1 MYVCSPNREY
11 VSGGYDEYDESNSN
25 QTGSC
30 MKFSSYLLL
39 CTFLLST
46 YVFGQSPRDRAVD
59 SLEKQL
65 SDDDPTALGAE
76 LYPRDK
82 RTETRLNI
90 EEAEYLL
97 WKNNLLLIAAKFQV
111 DAKKAGILQA
121 GLYANPNIFIDQSIF
136 AEPTQRYFDTTRSGQ
151 SVVQIQQVFL
161 LGGKIDKRVRVAEF
175 NAKISEQEFY
185 DLARALLTRLRR
197 TYYTI
202 YFYRK
207 AVNFY
212 DKSIAS
218 IEKTVESSELA
229 YKRRAILQAELLRLR
244 ALLFFLKKERED
256 LGIKV
261 YEREAELKVLLNDDK
276 YRAADVAIFPMV
288 EEPTLD
294 QINPNSAKLAE
305 LVEKARENRPDLKVA
320 LQTLKYEEANLE
332 LQHANAIPDLAFG
345 PTYNRG
351 GTAFQNYWGVTAQLN
366 VPLFDRNQ
374 GNIQAAEKAILVRK
388 QELKNRILEVENEV
402 AIAFQSAR
410 IKDALYRRFIDTYLK
425 DYANLSL
432 DMIMSYE
439 RKYITIL
446 EFADFFETYRTS
458 VVEMLKLQTDRMEAI
473 ESVNYSVGL
482 GIFLPKSST
491 PKTEPITP

>member
-1 MYVCSPNREY
+1 MIISLILLPTAYLTSQSESPGE
-11 VSGGYDEYDESNSN
+11 
-25 QTGSC
+25 
-30 MKFSSYLLL
+30 
-39 CTFLLST
+39 
-46 YVFGQSPRDRAVD
+46 RAVN
-59 SLEKQL
+59 SLDRQL
-65 SDDDPTALGAE
+65 SNESPTSFGSE
-76 LYPRDK
+76 LYPEDIRKDVK
-82 RTETRLNI
+82 IDIET
-90 EEAEYLL
+90 AETLL
-97 WKNNLLLIAAKFQV
+97 WQNNLLLIAAKFQI
-111 DAKKAGILQA
+111 DAKKAGVMQA

-161 LGGKIDKRVRVAEF
+161 LGGKIDKRVRVAEL
-175 NAKISEQEFY
+175 NAKISEQEFF
-185 DLARALLTRLRR
+185 DLARALLTKLRR

-207 AVNFY
+207 ALVFY
-212 DKSIAS
+212 DQSIAS
-218 IEKTVESSELA
+218 IEKTVSSSELA

-256 LGIKV
+256 MSIKV
-261 YEREAELKVLLNDDK
+261 YEKESDLKVLLNDDR
-276 YRAADVAIFPMV
+276 YREPKVAFFPAV

-294 QINPNSAKLAE
+294 QIQPNQAKLEE
-305 LVEKARENRPDLKVA
+305 LVAKARDYRPDLKVA

-332 LQHANAIPDLAFG
+332 LQHANAIPDIAFG

-410 IKDALYRRFIDTYLK
+410 VKDALYRRFIDTYLK

-439 RKYITIL
+439 KKYITIL

-473 ESVNYSVGL
+473 ENVNYSVGY
-482 GIFLPKSST
+482 GIFLPTNSKT
-491 PKTEPITP
+491 NPQPKTEELK

>member
-1 MYVCSPNREY
+1 MNRTK
-11 VSGGYDEYDESNSN
+11 VI
-25 QTGSC
+25 
-30 MKFSSYLLL
+30 LLVIMVPA
-39 CTFLLST
+39 FLLAQPGSVLDKAEDT
-46 YVFGQSPRDRAVD
+46 
-59 SLEKQL
+59 LERQL
-65 SDDDPTALGAE
+65 SNDSPTSLGSE
-76 LYPRDK
+76 LYPEDRRKEIKIDLQMA
-82 RTETRLNI
+82 ET
-90 EEAEYLL
+90 LL
-97 WKNNLLLIAAKFQV
+97 WQNNLLLIAAKFQI
-111 DAKKAGILQA
+111 DAKKAGVLQA

-161 LGGKIDKRVRVAEF
+161 LGGKIDKRVRVAEL

-185 DLARALLTRLRR
+185 DLARALLTKLRR

-207 AVNFY
+207 ALNFY
-212 DKSIAS
+212 DQSIAS
-218 IEKTVESSELA
+218 IEKTVSSSELA

-256 LGIKV
+256 MGIKV
-261 YEREAELKVLLNDDK
+261 YEKEAELKILLNEDQ
-276 YRAADVAIFPMV
+276 YREAAIAFYPAV
-288 EEPTLD
+288 EEPSLD
-294 QINPNSAKLAE
+294 KIYPNQSKLE
-305 LVEKARENRPDLKVA
+305 DLIDKARDNRPDLKIA
-320 LQTLKYEEANLE
+320 LQTLRYEEANLE

-425 DYANLSL
+425 DYARLSL

-439 RKYITIL
+439 KKYITIL

-473 ESVNYSVGL
+473 ENVNYSVGY
-482 GIFLPKSST
+482 GVFLPAPSKSNSK
-491 PKTEPITP
+491 PSNEEKNE